1 MDDDSSSNVNKKVGS
16 NGRPKRESIYRDKS
30 DKSKGNKDAE
40 RIIAEK
46 AELELL
52 LSDDDD
58 DYDMRAIHK
67 AEKDALKGAKGKR
80 KSRNRK
86 PKDGEDIST
95 VAGGDF
101 ELDLT
106 DNRFA
111 SLLEG
116 DIFFF
121 LFRDSMTSLMTVTC

>member
-1 MDDDSSSNVNKKVGS
+1 MT
-16 NGRPKRESIYRDKS
+16 EL
-30 DKSKGNKDAE
+30 E
-40 RIIAEK
+40 RLKAEK

-52 LSDDDD
+52 LSDDDE

-86 PKDGEDIST
+86 PKDGEEVDV

-111 SLLEG
+111 SLLGG
-116 DIFFF
+116 DSKFGID
-121 LFRDSMTSLMTVTC
+121 RTSSGKDIVL